1 MFHIFEKKK
10 EELPDDV
17 TKSAYHAGGR
27 YLPSVT
33 GSESA
38 WMVFKDTTLQ
48 QVEEAF
54 QLVNCEDTT
63 IMQGAALTDIC
74 SGKKSEPYLMI
85 LGEEDGMFYVIGQ
98 RILDL
103 AYHLDVLKKV
113 CTGFSEVSL
122 YMSYQEWDR
131 YGFAKM
137 EDGEIVRAY
146 FVDDDR
152 VLSLGD
158 PRPLERELG
167 YQLPP
172 DLDTYKKNQTE
183 RTGAFTNPSDEVILK
198 YAAYETGLY
207 LETVTWSSVVA
218 GYSKILEQIE

>member
-33 GSESA
+33 GSEA
-38 WMVFKDTTLQ
+38 VWMVFKDTNLQ
-48 QVEEAF
+48 QIEEAF
-54 QLVNCEDTT
+54 EMVNCEDTT
-63 IMQGAALTDIC
+63 ITQGAALTDIC
-74 SGKKSEPYLMI
+74 SGKRNEPYLMI
-85 LGEEDGMFYVIGQ
+85 LGEEDGMFYVIGH
-98 RILDL
+98 RILEL
-103 AYHLDVLKKV
+103 TYHMETLKKV

-122 YMSYQEWDR
+122 YMSYQGWGS
-131 YGFAKM
+131 YGFAKI

-146 FVDDDR
+146 FADDER
-152 VLSLGD
+152 VVNLGNQ
-158 PRPLERELG
+158 RPLERELE
-167 YQLPP
+167 YHLPP
-172 DLDTYKKNQTE
+172 DLDTYKQNRKNKNKT
-183 RTGAFTNPSDEVILK
+183 FTNPCDAVILK

-218 GYSKILEQIE
+218 GYSKVLDQIE